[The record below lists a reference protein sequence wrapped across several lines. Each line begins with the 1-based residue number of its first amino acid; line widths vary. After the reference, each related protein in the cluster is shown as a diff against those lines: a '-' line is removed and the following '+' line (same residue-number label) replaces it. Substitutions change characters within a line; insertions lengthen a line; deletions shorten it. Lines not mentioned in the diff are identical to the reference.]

1 MKSAC
6 KYSILYLSNFF
17 VAWSSKLLVG
27 FFFVC
32 VVVGEGRVDMTLLLA
47 LILIAIVFEN
57 VNIWIL
63 NIKQIM
69 SPWCAFITLC
79 LSTTRIW
86 VVHAREISFTS
97 SFIESEFNRPLRL
110 Q

>member
-27 FFFVC
+27 FFFVW

-69 SPWCAFITLC
+69 SPWCAFIKQR

>member
-1 MKSAC
+1 MGYQKGVTKIELNEYKAVWAMKSAC

-27 FFFVC
+27 FFFVW

-57 VNIWIL
+57 VNI
-63 NIKQIM
+63 
-69 SPWCAFITLC
+69 
-79 LSTTRIW
+79 
-86 VVHAREISFTS
+86 
-97 SFIESEFNRPLRL
+97 
-110 Q
+110 